1 MPISNSIN
9 QQEKIIYSVCTG
21 VMAEKDFDSYI
32 SNIWSHDTYYGFN
45 ELFDTTEAD
54 WSKFNFSYLLNIS
67 KAASKLNTID
77 PDSKFAW
84 VVLEGK
90 QKELTDFYKAAKS
103 LTNTRSRTLEAFYSK
118 DEALRW
124 LKTK

>member
-21 VMAEKDFDSYI
+21 VMAEEDFDSYI
-32 SNIWSHDTYYGFN
+32 SNIWSDDTYYGFN

-77 PDSKFAW
+77 PDSKLAW

-103 LTNTRSRTLEAFYSK
+103 LTNTRSRSLEAFYSK

>member
-1 MPISNSIN
+1 MPIINSIN
-9 QQEKIIYSVCTG
+9 QEDKIIYSVCTG
-21 VMAEKDFDSYI
+21 VMAEEDFDSYI
-32 SNIWSHDTYYGFN
+32 LNIWGNNTYYGFN

-54 WSKFNFSYLLNIS
+54 WSEFDFSYLLNIS
-67 KAASKLNTID
+67 KTASQLNTID
-77 PDSKFAW
+77 PNTKLAW

-103 LTNTRSRTLEAFYSK
+103 VTNVRSRELEAFYSK
-118 DEALRW
+118 DEALQW